1 MRGGGVGK
9 QIAILIGI
17 TDEPVLLRQRCRGGC
32 HLLLAGLGLDGLE
45 RLGKQYLGQG
55 QHALVAVDALLQSLR
70 WPTRPSMAK
79 SNWHSRA
86 ACWPISLAWRRIRR
100 VSREGLNTRSSW
112 GSTTVPGRSALA
124 WLRSKVPVWMS
135 RISRRRA

>member
-32 HLLLAGLGLDGLE
+32 HLLLAGQGLDGLE

-79 SNWHSRA
+79 SSSHSRL
-86 ACWPISLAWRRIRR
+86 ACSPISPA
-100 VSREGLNTRSSW
+100 
-112 GSTTVPGRSALA
+112 
-124 WLRSKVPVWMS
+124 
-135 RISRRRA
+135 